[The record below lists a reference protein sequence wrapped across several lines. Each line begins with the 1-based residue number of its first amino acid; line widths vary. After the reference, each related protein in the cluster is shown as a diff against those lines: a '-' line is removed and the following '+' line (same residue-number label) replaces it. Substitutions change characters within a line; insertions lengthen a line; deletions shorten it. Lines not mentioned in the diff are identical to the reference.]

1 MTEGGCLWSV
11 SAMARSIFVGLS
23 SIDVIYGVDE
33 FPSPN
38 TKIEARSQDIHV
50 GGPATNA
57 AIAYGHLGGNPA
69 LVTAVGRNPVANLVR
84 DELQKYSVELV
95 DLSPQFEGVPV
106 LSSVSVNKS
115 GSRNVVSANAVRVT
129 TPSAVVD
136 KNLSEQ
142 AGIVMVD
149 GHYMQAAQAWAAAAK
164 KRKTSVVLDGGSWKD
179 GTEELLKS
187 VHTAICSA
195 NFLPPACVS
204 KDDVILYL
212 KNAGVANIA
221 ITDGA
226 EAIQFVSGQSSG
238 TLRVPPVQVVDT
250 MGAGDIFHGA
260 YCYFASTGHGF
271 IESLA
276 EAAKIA
282 SESCQYA
289 GTREW
294 MKHQP
299 AIEAGA

>member
-1 MTEGGCLWSV
+1 MT
-11 SAMARSIFVGLS
+11 RSIFVGLS
-23 SIDVIYGVDE
+23 SIDVIYSVDE

-38 TKIEARSQDIHV
+38 TKVEAKSQDILV

-57 AIAYGHLGGNPA
+57 AIAYAHLGGKPA

-84 DELQKYSVELV
+84 EELQKYSVELV
-95 DLSPQFEGVPV
+95 DLSPQWEGVPV
-106 LSSVSVNKS
+106 ISSVSVDKS
-115 GSRNVVSANAVRVT
+115 GNRDVVSANAARVT
-129 TPSAVVD
+129 TSSATVY

-142 AGIVMVD
+142 AGIVLVD
-149 GHYMQAAQAWAAAAK
+149 GHYMQACQAWAAAAK
-164 KRKTSVVLDGGSWKD
+164 KRQTPVVLDGGSWKN
-179 GTEELLKS
+179 GTEDLLKN

-195 NFLPPACVS
+195 NFQPPACKS

-212 KNAGVANIA
+212 KNSGVANIA
-221 ITDGA
+221 ITDGG
-226 EAIQFVSGQSSG
+226 EPIQFVSGQSSG
-238 TLRVPPVQVVDT
+238 TLRVPPVEVADT
-250 MGAGDIFHGA
+250 TGAGDIFHGA

-282 SESCQYA
+282 SESCQYS

-299 AIEAGA
+299 AIAAGS

>member
-1 MTEGGCLWSV
+1 
-11 SAMARSIFVGLS
+11 MARSIFVGLS

-38 TKIEARSQDIHV
+38 TKIEARSQDILV

-57 AIAYGHLGGNPA
+57 AIAYSHLGGKPA
-69 LVTAVGRNPVANLVR
+69 LVTAIGRNPVANLVR

-106 LSSVSVNKS
+106 LSSVTVNKS

-129 TPSAVVD
+129 ALSAVVD

-142 AGIVMVD
+142 AGIVLVD

-164 KRKTSVVLDGGSWKD
+164 KRKTPVVLDGGSWKD

-195 NFLPPACVS
+195 NFLPPACAS

-226 EAIQFVSGQSSG
+226 EPIQFVSGQSSG

-299 AIEAGA
+299 AIEAGS